1 MGRNYW
7 MIVESP
13 EDFAIT
19 KELGITLHGLGPK
32 FRRRAER
39 MQPDDRML
47 FYVTGIRKWTAI
59 ANIASR
65 YFVDHNPIWSPNR
78 RGDTYPYR
86 VKLSP
91 AIVLEEKDYIDA
103 LFLAPRLEY
112 VKRWPPEDWPL
123 AFHDRLHLIPQRD
136 FRLIEG
142 EMKRVT
148 KRLKGS
154 RRRRGGR
161 DGSGRGQFGRPPVDQ
176 PSLDIEPAAQ
186 PLSEGTPVEQSPP
199 DQSPVNQPVGQPP
212 LDDQPAAQPP
222 SEGTPVEQSPP
233 DQSPVNQPVGQPTFY
248 DEPAAQPPSE
258 GTPVEQSPPDQSP
271 VNQPVG
277 RPPLDDQP
285 AEQSPTDQSPINQ
298 PVGQP
303 PLGDEPAGQPPSEG
317 TPAEQ
322 SRTDQSPVDEA
333 HEPSEP

>member
-7 MIVESP
+7 MVVESP

-65 YFVDHNPIWSPNR
+65 YFVDHNPIWSPTR

-91 AIVLEEKDYIDA
+91 AIVLDEKDYIDA

-148 KRLKGS
+148 RRGKGG
-154 RRRRGGR
+154 RRRRMERDGR
-161 DGSGRGQFGRPPVDQ
+161 DRSQFTQAPVAQPPADDQ
-176 PSLDIEPAAQ
+176 PAEQ
-186 PLSEGTPVEQSPP
+186 PPSEGTPVEQSRA
-199 DQSPVNQPVGQPP
+199 DQSPVNQPPVGQPPLEDQPAGQPASEETPVEQSAPDQSPPTQPPVGQPP
-212 LDDQPAAQPP
+212 LDDQPARQPA
-222 SEGTPVEQSPP
+222 SDRTPVEQSAPR
-233 DQSPVNQPVGQPTFY
+233 PVTC
-248 DEPAAQPPSE
+248 
-258 GTPVEQSPPDQSP
+258 
-271 VNQPVG
+271 
-277 RPPLDDQP
+277 QP
-285 AEQSPTDQSPINQ
+285 ASR
-298 PVGQP
+298 G
-303 PLGDEPAGQPPSEG
+303 PATCGRSARWS
-317 TPAEQ
+317 T
-322 SRTDQSPVDEA
+322 SV
-333 HEPSEP
+333 